1 MEELRLILKEPLAM
15 ENSDEPEF
23 LGHFPQN
30 LFLFGSVPDKQ
41 SD

>member
-1 MEELRLILKEPLAM
+1 MFYLKEPLDM

-23 LGHFPQN
+23 LGHFSRI

-41 SD
+41 SN

>member
-1 MEELRLILKEPLAM
+1 M

-23 LGHFPQN
+23 LGYFSKK

>member
-1 MEELRLILKEPLAM
+1 MFYLKEPLDM

-23 LGHFPQN
+23 LGHFFQI
-30 LFLFGSVPDKQ
+30 FVLFGSVPDKQ